1 MSNLFQ
7 INCIYLKYCLNIK
20 NNILTNIGICPLDAH
35 QVKPESHQRR
45 GPGAGCGSAAIVVL
59 PLQGELGAVRTTL
72 CTRTDK
78 LRFPDTKT
86 RVTSKRVPTRL
97 WTQRHKMST
106 KICNV
111 IIYYQKLYMYF
122 TDPLTKQFSCLL
134 SSHLHITRLTK

>member
-59 PLQGELGAVRTTL
+59 PHQGELGQLELL
-72 CTRTDK
+72 CVHRQTNAFSGHKNQGHIIRV
-78 LRFPDTKT
+78 LPDSGPKDT
-86 RVTSKRVPTRL
+86 
-97 WTQRHKMST
+97 KMST
-106 KICNV
+106 KICKV
-111 IIYYQKLYMYF
+111 IIYYQKVYMYF